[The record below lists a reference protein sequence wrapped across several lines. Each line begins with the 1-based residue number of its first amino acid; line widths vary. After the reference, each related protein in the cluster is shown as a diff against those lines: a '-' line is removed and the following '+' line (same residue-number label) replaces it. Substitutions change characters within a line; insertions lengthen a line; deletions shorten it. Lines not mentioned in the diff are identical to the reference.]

1 VNLFPLTRIFPFVR
15 RFLQHIEALGLPI
28 AMANAFEDCNIRLVT
43 RGETTGWNTTGKG
56 VLFVGNHSSG
66 FEQVPLMAMLG
77 GFKRSDLSVIAIPG
91 IGGARTFELLD
102 REHGSSYTL
111 PVLPALLA
119 KDRKDIWNRFFLYRV
134 LHYKSLPARAELRAE
149 NIRTLSQS
157 ARLLE
162 QGYAIILFPTGRRDA
177 DICGPWQRGLGEVVN
192 RLSEAARA
200 NVMIVPF
207 LLESDYSKYK
217 LAKAFVVRS
226 LGRLPK
232 QRTFTFRL
240 GHQGSCLELLGKE
253 SDPSAITET
262 VRMQYRESLF

>member
-1 VNLFPLTRIFPFVR
+1 VNLFRLIRIFPFVR
-15 RFLQHIEALGLPI
+15 SFLQHIEALGLPI
-28 AMANAFEDCNIRLVT
+28 AMANAFEDCNIRMVT
-43 RGETTGWNTTGKG
+43 RGETTGWNTPGKG

-102 REHGSSYTL
+102 REHGSNYTL
-111 PVLPALLA
+111 PVLPGLLA
-119 KDRKDIWNRFFLYRV
+119 KDRKHIWNRFFLYRV
-134 LHYKSLPARAELRAE
+134 LHYKSLPARAALREE
-149 NIRTLSQS
+149 NLRTLSTS

-162 QGYAIILFPTGRRDA
+162 QGYAIIIFPTGRRDV
-177 DICGPWQRGLGEVVN
+177 DIRGPWQRGVGEVVN
-192 RLSEAARA
+192 RLSESARA
-200 NVMIVPF
+200 YVMIVPF

-217 LAKAFVVRS
+217 LARAFVVRS

-232 QRTFTFRL
+232 QRTFTLRL
-240 GHQGSCLELLGKE
+240 GHQGSCLDLLGQE